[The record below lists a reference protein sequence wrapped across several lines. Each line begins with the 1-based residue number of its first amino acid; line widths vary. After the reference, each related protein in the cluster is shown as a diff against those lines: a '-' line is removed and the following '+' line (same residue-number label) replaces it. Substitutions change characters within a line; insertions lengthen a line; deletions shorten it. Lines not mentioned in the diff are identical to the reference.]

1 VIDALHE
8 LHDSVPHS
16 TESAEERLRNSPAV
30 AAAVQREID
39 RGLLAR
45 IGASM
50 QPSLRGDRALESTTQ
65 DHVLEAIVQRV
76 GRPPLLIRKNV
87 VELNTGVDDNLDDFP
102 PGTDALIRGTERSIP
117 SDGSSS

>member
-39 RGLLAR
+39 RGRLAR

-50 QPSLRGDRALESTTQ
+50 PPSLRGDRALESTTQ
-65 DHVLEAIVQRV
+65 DHVLEAMVQRV
-76 GRPPLLIRKNV
+76 GRPPLLIHYNV
-87 VELNTGVDDNLDDFP
+87 VELNTGVDDSLDDFP
-102 PGTDALIRGTERSIP
+102 ARHRRPHPRN
-117 SDGSSS
+117 

>member
-1 VIDALHE
+1 MIDALHE

-39 RGLLAR
+39 RGRLAR

-50 QPSLRGDRALESTTQ
+50 PPSLRGDRALESTTQ
-65 DHVLEAIVQRV
+65 DHVLEAMVQRV
-76 GRPPLLIRKNV
+76 GRPPLLIHYNV
-87 VELNTGVDDNLDDFP
+87 VELNTGVDDSLDDFP
-102 PGTDALIRGTERSIP
+102 ARHRRPHPRN
-117 SDGSSS
+117 